1 MDFIFM
7 LTRQDRTIT
16 DCLELF
22 RLVRPIGLKH
32 IGFKD
37 VGVAPSTLATL
48 NAAIRASG
56 ATSYME
62 VVSTTPETCLNSARV
77 AAELGVDCLLGGTD
91 VGAVQEILKGT
102 ATRFFPFPGFPRG
115 HPTKLA
121 GTAEDVEAHCRAF
134 AAKHCAGADLLAYRA
149 TEADPLALIRAA
161 KKGLGTKRLIVAGS
175 IASRVQINAIA
186 EAGADAFTIGS
197 AVFDG
202 SYAPNMGSI
211 VSQLAAVQADCSPTA
226 AG

>member
-1 MDFIFM
+1 M
-7 LTRQDRTIT
+7 LTRQDRTIA

-22 RLVRPIGLKH
+22 RQVRAVGLKH
-32 IGFKD
+32 VGFKD
-37 VGVAPSTLATL
+37 VGVSPATLSTL
-48 NAAIRASG
+48 NAAIRESG

-77 AAELGVDCLLGGTD
+77 AAELGVDCLMGGTD
-91 VGAVQEILKGT
+91 VAAVQEILQGS
-102 ATRFFPFPGFPRG
+102 AIRFFPFPGFPRG

-121 GTAEDVEAHCRAF
+121 GTPGDVEAHSRAF
-134 AAKHCAGADLLAYRA
+134 AAKGCAGADLLAYRA

-161 KKGLGTKRLIVAGS
+161 KKGLGDKRLIVAGS
-175 IASRVQINAIA
+175 IASKAQVRAIA

-202 SYAPNMGSI
+202 SYAPSMGSI
-211 VSQLAAVQADCSPTA
+211 VSQLAAVQADCA
-226 AG
+226 AVSG